1 MKRRPED
8 EEKEN
13 VVKRGGWRGQNQFWA
28 PLLFIL
34 GSSWV
39 NRSLKLLL
47 VWEKRR
53 KEKGTLA
60 TFAVVLG
67 TGREGGRETEQ
78 KKGFFVRSSFLSSGK
93 TRRQRRHLYLP
104 SFLFL
109 PLCAVFLFSRGKG
122 KKGEEE
128 EKVFVNRDLS
138 FFPV

>member
-1 MKRRPED
+1 M
-8 EEKEN
+8 
-13 VVKRGGWRGQNQFWA
+13 KRGGGRGQNQFWVRLIHSA
-28 PLLFIL
+28 KPLVEITFGI
-34 GSSWV
+34 G
-39 NRSLKLLL
+39 K
-47 VWEKRR
+47 KRG
-53 KEKGTLA
+53 KEKGILA

-104 SFLFL
+104 SFFPL

-122 KKGEEE
+122 KKEEE
-128 EKVFVNRDLS
+128 EEGKVFVNRDLS